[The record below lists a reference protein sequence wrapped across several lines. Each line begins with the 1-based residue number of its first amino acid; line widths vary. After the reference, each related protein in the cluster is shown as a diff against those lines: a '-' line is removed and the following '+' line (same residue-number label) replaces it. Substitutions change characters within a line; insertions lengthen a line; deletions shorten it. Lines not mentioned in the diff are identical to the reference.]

1 MPASYAAAGAASAVV
16 GGIIGNIASAKD
28 RAEQRKRIKM
38 AFAELQKIGLPPD
51 LSTPILVRELKQQ
64 GIYTPDL
71 EEDLSESFK
80 EVKLIEEDQTI
91 KEAQRQA
98 LTMMQ
103 RRGKVGLS
111 AEDRAALGE
120 ITRDVQRE
128 SQAKTGQI
136 LQSMQA
142 RGLGGAGA
150 ELQALLQS
158 GQSEADRGAQ
168 ASMSVMGQAQQRAL
182 EALNRSAEMAS
193 GIRSQDYNVN
203 AANTAAVNERNRFLA
218 QNAIERQRGNIGLMN
233 ESERLKLAEQQRIA
247 DYNEQMKRREDE
259 RQRQEQGQ
267 YYDRRS
273 QYGQMMSNAQLGLAT
288 AAGQRAAQTGQMW
301 TGIGGAVG
309 SALSSY
315 GQAKGDEQLR
325 SMYGAANGLVQN
337 SNGMWVRPDAAGGIT
352 NQSTSYLTSPD
363 YFKKKP

>member
-1 MPASYAAAGAASAVV
+1 MPASYAAAGAASAVI
-16 GGIIGNIASAKD
+16 GGVVGNIMSAGD
-28 RAEQRKRIKM
+28 RAEQRKRMKM
-38 AFAELQKIGLPPD
+38 ALAELKKVGLPPD
-51 LSTPILVRELKQQ
+51 LSAPLLLRELKQQ
-64 GIYTPDL
+64 GVYTPEL
-71 EEDLSESFK
+71 EQDLSDSFA

-128 SQAKTGQI
+128 SQAKTQQV

-142 RGLGGAGA
+142 RGMGGAGA

-158 GQSEADRGAQ
+158 GQSEADRASQ

-203 AANTAAVNERNRFLA
+203 ATNAAAVNERNRFLA
-218 QNAIERQRGNIGLMN
+218 QNAIERQRGNVGMMN
-233 ESERLKLAEQQRIA
+233 EADRMRLAEQQRIA
-247 DYNEQMKRREDE
+247 DYNAQLANAEQA

-267 YYDRRS
+267 YYDRRL
-273 QYGQMMSNAQLGLAT
+273 QYGQTMANAQLGQAT
-288 AAGQRAAQTGQMW
+288 AAQQRAAQTGQMW

-309 SALSSY
+309 AGLSAY
-315 GQAKGDEQLR
+315 GQSQRDQQLQ
-325 SMYGAANGLVQN
+325 SMYGAANGLVQDP
-337 SNGMWVRPDAAGGIT
+337 STGMWTRPDAAGGIT
-352 NQSTSYLTSPD
+352 KQSTSYLTSPD
-363 YFKKKP
+363 YFKKK